1 MAIRTFLICL
11 YLDVNL
17 VAVSEENYNKLY
29 ERQGFYQHLSFQ
41 FESLQSTR
49 ATIVQIWR
57 LALKRILKFLA
68 RFHEEEF
75 LTGMRT
81 DL

>member
-1 MAIRTFLICL
+1 MAIRSFLMCL

-29 ERQGFYQHLSFQ
+29 ERQGFYHHFSFQ

-49 ATIVQIWR
+49 QQ
-57 LALKRILKFLA
+57 LYKSGGLLLS
-68 RFHEEEF
+68 ES
-75 LTGMRT
+75 
-81 DL
+81 